1 MITSDVFTPVSTYRV
16 QFNSEFTF
24 KDLENNLEYLHELGI
39 TTIYASPV
47 FEAAPGSMHGYDVT
61 DPHKVNPAIGTLE
74 QWRVL
79 CQKLQALGM
88 SWIQDIVPNHMALDP
103 ANHRLMDVLER
114 GPLSPYYHYF
124 DIDWEYPDPAIR
136 GKLMLPFLGKPL
148 KECLAAEEIKLFPS
162 AEGWLLGTD
171 YLRFPLS
178 ARSYDILMAALQ
190 PGEGDIKQLLCGL
203 KKSVMKHYVLE
214 EWQQRKKDLF
224 KAVDEA
230 PLQELAQRVNHDRRL
245 LKALLDNQYY
255 TFHHW
260 RDAETRINY
269 RRFFTVNGLICLR
282 MEDEKVFNEYHTFL
296 HQLYKEGLIQGLR
309 IDHIDGLCAPG
320 TYIKRLRGLF
330 GNECYIIAEKILAGN
345 ETMPR
350 DWELQGSTGYEFL
363 GDVNQLLT
371 DQLGMEMIARFYRSQ
386 FPDLAKYERLAVSKK
401 RLILSTQM
409 AGEWENLVNFAYQLE
424 LIPPVLD
431 REDVKEALGLFMV
444 HLPVYRIYLEHKP
457 LSTRDLS
464 LLEYAVHG
472 AYRTDP
478 ALTKVFEIIRSW
490 WMQNKHNTS
499 VLRFLQRV
507 MQFTGPLTAKGVE
520 DTLFYVYNALVS
532 HNEVGDAPE
541 GCRCSLALFH
551 ERAVNKHRHRPLS
564 LNTTATHDT
573 KRGEDARIRLNALT
587 LHPHQWI
594 HQVQH
599 WHAMN
604 KVHRTDIG
612 EITAPDMND
621 EYFIYQSIIAG
632 FPADGVITESFVKR
646 LSDYFIKVV
655 REAKVHSNWSEPDEA
670 YEKACLHFIEQL
682 FAENSPFTAGVYAF
696 FEKVGMHA
704 AIYSLTHTLVK
715 ITAPGVPDIYQGCEL
730 WDLSFVDPDNRRQV
744 DYGLRKHQ
752 LSVLK
757 EAEKMGKP
765 QLLSLLKER
774 RMEGLEKMYV
784 TWKALQL
791 RREYAELFA
800 KGEYIP
806 IYGDNGHAVIAY
818 ARRYKDQWCVV
829 VAPLLAACRHGEDE
843 VRLRIAL
850 PEGAPM
856 KWKNIFTSE
865 EITVKEGKL
874 PSDILDSF
882 PVALLLSGPPLRH
895 CEEPRD

>member
-1 MITSDVFTPVSTYRV
+1 MSTSNVFTPVSTYRV
-16 QFNSEFTF
+16 QFNHEFTF

-74 QWRVL
+74 QWREL
-79 CQKLQALGM
+79 CKKLQARGM
-88 SWIQDIVPNHMALDP
+88 SWIQDIVPNHMALHP

-124 DIDWEYPDPAIR
+124 DIDWEYPDPAIK

-148 KECLAAEEIKLFPS
+148 QECLAANEIKLRPS
-162 AEGWLLGTD
+162 ADGWLLGTD
-171 YLRFPLS
+171 YLQLPLS
-178 ARSYDILMAALQ
+178 ARSYDLLMAALQ
-190 PGEGDIKQLLCGL
+190 PGEGDIKHLLCGL

-214 EWQQRKKDLF
+214 EWQERKKHLF
-224 KAVDEA
+224 SAADEA
-230 PLQELAQRVNHDRRL
+230 QLQQLARRVNKDSTL
-245 LKALLDNQYY
+245 LSALLDNQYY
-255 TFHHW
+255 TFQHW
-260 RDAETRINY
+260 RDAETKINY

-282 MEDEKVFNEYHTFL
+282 MEDEKVFDEYHTFL
-296 HQLYKEGLIQGLR
+296 HQLYNEGLIQGLR
-309 IDHIDGLCAPG
+309 IDHIDGLYAPG
-320 TYIKRLRGLF
+320 TYINRLRKLF
-330 GNECYIIAEKILAGN
+330 GNTCYIIAEKILAGN
-345 ETMPR
+345 EAMPR

-363 GDVNQLLT
+363 GDLNQLLT
-371 DQLGMEMIARFYRSQ
+371 DQLGMEMIARFYRSH

-401 RLILSTQM
+401 RLILTTQM
-409 AGEWENLVNFAYQLE
+409 AGEWENLVDYAYQLG
-424 LIPPVLD
+424 LVPPVLD
-431 REDVKEALGLFMV
+431 RENVKEALGLFMV
-444 HLPVYRIYLEHKP
+444 HLPVYRIYLDHKP

-472 AYRTDP
+472 AYRTEP
-478 ALTKVFEIIRSW
+478 ALTKVFEMIRSW
-490 WMQNKHNTS
+490 WLQNKHNTA

-520 DTLFYVYNALVS
+520 DTLFYVYNALIS

-551 ERAVNKHRHRPLS
+551 ERAVNKYRHRPLS

-604 KVHRTDIG
+604 RVHSSSIG
-612 EITAPDMND
+612 ELTAPDLND

-632 FPADGVITESFVKR
+632 FPTDGIVTGSFIKR
-646 LSDYFIKVV
+646 LSDYIIKVL
-655 REAKVHSNWSEPDEA
+655 REAKVHSNWSEPNEA
-670 YEKACLHFIEQL
+670 YENACLHFIEQL
-682 FAENSPFTAGVYAF
+682 FAENSAF
-696 FEKVGMHA
+696 PCSVSTCFEKVGMPA
-704 AIYSLTHTLVK
+704 AVYSLSQTLVK
-715 ITAPGVPDIYQGCEL
+715 ITVPGIPDIYQGCEL
-730 WDLSFVDPDNRRQV
+730 WDLSFVDPDNRRPV

-757 EAEKMGKP
+757 EEEKKGMP
-765 QLLSLLKER
+765 QLLSFLEER
-774 RMEGLEKMYV
+774 RLEGLEKLYV

-791 RREYAELFA
+791 RREYRELFI

-806 IYGDNGHAVIAY
+806 VYSDNSQAIIAY
-818 ARRYKDQWCVV
+818 ARRYHDQWCLV
-829 VAPLLAACRHGEDE
+829 VAPLLAASRHGEEE
-843 VRLRIAL
+843 VRPRIAL
-850 PEGAPM
+850 PAGAPTQ
-856 KWKNIFTSE
+856 WRNVFTGE
-865 EITVKEGKL
+865 EIGVNEGKL
-874 PSDILDSF
+874 PLNILDKF
-882 PVALLLSGPPLRH
+882 PVALMVNV
-895 CEEPRD
+895 

>member
-1 MITSDVFTPVSTYRV
+1 MTTSDVFTPVSTYRV
-16 QFNSEFTF
+16 QFNEAFTF

-47 FEAAPGSMHGYDVT
+47 FEAAPGSTHGYDVT

-74 QWRVL
+74 EWRVL
-79 CQKLQALGM
+79 GSKLQALGM
-88 SWIQDIVPNHMALDP
+88 SWIQDVVPNHMSLDP

-124 DIDWEYPDPAIR
+124 DIDWEYPDPAVK

-148 KECLAAEEIKLFPS
+148 QECLAEKEIKMAP
-162 AEGWLLGTD
+162 AADGWRLGTD
-171 YLRFPLS
+171 YLQLPLS
-178 ARSYDILMAALQ
+178 ARAYDILMAALQ

-203 KKSVMKHYVLE
+203 KKSVLKHYVPE

-224 KAVDEA
+224 NAVDKA
-230 PLQELAQRVNHDRRL
+230 QLAQLAQRVNQQPAL

-255 TFHHW
+255 AFHYW
-260 RDAETRINY
+260 RDAETKINY

-282 MEDEKVFNEYHTFL
+282 MEDEKVFDEYHTFL
-296 HQLYKEGLIQGLR
+296 HQLYREGLIQGLR
-309 IDHIDGLCAPG
+309 IDHIDGLYAPG
-320 TYIKRLRGLF
+320 TYIKRLRKLF

-371 DQLGMEMIARFYRSQ
+371 DQLGMEMIARFYRSH
-386 FPDLAKYERLAVSKK
+386 FPELAKYERLAVSKK
-401 RLILSTQM
+401 QLILTTQM
-409 AGEWENLVNFAYQLE
+409 AGEWDNLVDYAYQLGV
-424 LIPPVLD
+424 IPPVLD
-431 REDVKEALGLFMV
+431 REEFKEALGLFMV

-472 AYRTDP
+472 AYRTEP
-478 ALTKVFEIIRSW
+478 ALTRVFEMIRSW
-490 WMQNKHNTS
+490 WLQNRHNTS

-520 DTLFYVYNALVS
+520 DTVFYVYNALIS

-551 ERAVNKHRHRPLS
+551 ERAVNKYRHRPLS
-564 LNTTATHDT
+564 MNATATHDT
-573 KRGEDARIRLNALT
+573 KRGEDGRIRLNALT

-604 KVHRTDIG
+604 KVYSTDID
-612 EITAPDMND
+612 EITAPDLND
-621 EYFIYQSIIAG
+621 EYFIYQSVIAG
-632 FPADGVITESFVKR
+632 YPADGVITESFIKR
-646 LSDYFIKVV
+646 LSDYFIKVL
-655 REAKVHSNWSEPDEA
+655 REAKVHSNWSAPNEA
-670 YEKACLHFIEQL
+670 YEKASLHFIEQL
-682 FAENSPFTAGVYAF
+682 FAAGSSFPHSVHAF
-696 FEKVGMHA
+696 FEKVGEHA
-704 AIYSLTHTLVK
+704 AVYSLTQTLVK
-715 ITAPGVPDIYQGCEL
+715 ITAPGIPDIYQGCEL
-730 WDLSFVDPDNRRQV
+730 WDLSFVDPDNRRPV

-757 EAEKMGKP
+757 EASQQGMP
-765 QLLSLLKER
+765 QLLSFLEER

-784 TWKALQL
+784 TWKSLQL
-791 RREYAELFA
+791 RRAYPELFT
-800 KGEYIP
+800 KGEYLP
-806 IYGDNGHAVIAY
+806 IYADNGHAVIAY
-818 ARRYKDQWCVV
+818 ARRYHDQWCVV
-829 VAPLLAACRHGEDE
+829 VAPLLAACRHGEDK
-843 VRLRIAL
+843 VKRRITL
-850 PEGAPM
+850 PAGAPGE
-856 KWKNIFTSE
+856 WRNVFTGE
-865 EITVKEGKL
+865 QVMVKEGKL
-874 PSDILDSF
+874 PADIADRF
-882 PVALLLSGPPLRH
+882 PVALLISG
-895 CEEPRD
+895 